1 VSVHPSQSDP
11 EFLALNSPLFRVK
24 VAFMPLFAPRLPT
37 CVPPAQGAFMNS
49 EVNTRE
55 PVHRV
60 ETGEPMNDELRKEIE
75 QRRREKTTTLKAV

>member
-1 VSVHPSQSDP
+1 
-11 EFLALNSPLFRVK
+11 
-24 VAFMPLFAPRLPT
+24 
-37 CVPPAQGAFMNS
+37 MNS